1 MSGERAYIY
10 AKTCG
15 IIGNSFVGKRVL
27 SLMNVNRLAELDR
40 LVFPEG
46 SRELPERELLPDL
59 EKRII
64 ARSIAQIETII
75 GCFRNPPE
83 LLVIMLQSYEY
94 ENLKNALAALANNEA
109 KPSRITDIGKFRTV
123 NFEAY
128 PDIEG
133 MLKNTEFAFLLND
146 LKESAETLQDTIAL
160 QTKLD
165 KHYYTRLYTALER
178 LSRVDRFGIEK
189 IIDNEIQLRN
199 ASWTLRLRTY
209 YNMPVERIKTMLI
222 TIDGKKDLTSDAI
235 ASSAF
240 SLDAPGDWA
249 HWKWAEFV
257 NSEITTP
264 SSSYWT
270 VDPRY
275 FQNKA
280 SRHLYKCAYQSFH
293 AKPFSLLPAFCFIRL
308 KQSEEDLLTSIAE
321 GFGFGLSCR
330 ETLGILG
337 VAS

>member
-1 MSGERAYIY
+1 MSGEYAYIY
-10 AKTCG
+10 AKICG
-15 IIGNSFVGKRVL
+15 IIGKSFVGKRIL

-59 EKRII
+59 EKRIT
-64 ARSIAQIETII
+64 ARSIAQIGTII

-128 PDIEG
+128 PDIAG
-133 MLKNTEFAFLLND
+133 MLKNTAFVFLLND
-146 LKESAETLQDTIAL
+146 LKEAPEMLQDAITLQS
-160 QTKLD
+160 KLD
-165 KHYYTRLYTALER
+165 KHYYTRLYAALEQ
-178 LSRVDRFGIEK
+178 LPGADRFGIKK
-189 IIDNEIQLRN
+189 ILDSEIQLRN
-199 ASWTLRLRTY
+199 VSWTLRLRTY
-209 YNMPVERIKTMLI
+209 YNMHVERIKTMLI
-222 TIDGKKDLTSDAI
+222 TIDDKKDLSSDAI
-235 ASSAF
+235 ASCAF
-240 SLDAPGDWA
+240 SLDVPGDWA
-249 HWKWAEFV
+249 RWKWAEFV

-270 VDPRY
+270 IDPRY

-280 SRHLYKCAYQSFH
+280 SRHLYKCAYKNFH
-293 AKPFSLLPAFCFIRL
+293 AKPFSLL
-308 KQSEEDLLTSIAE
+308 
-321 GFGFGLSCR
+321 
-330 ETLGILG
+330 
-337 VAS
+337 

>member
-15 IIGNSFVGKRVL
+15 IIGKSFVGKRIL

-40 LVFPEG
+40 FVFPEG

-59 EKRII
+59 ERRIT
-64 ARSIAQIETII
+64 ARSIAQIGTII
-75 GCFRNPPE
+75 GCFCNPPE
-83 LLVIMLQSYEY
+83 LLVLMLQSYEY
-94 ENLKNALAALANNEA
+94 GNLKNVFATLANKEA
-109 KPSRITDIGKFRTV
+109 KPPHITDIGKFRTV

-128 PDIEG
+128 PDIES

-146 LKESAETLQDTIAL
+146 LKGSPETLQDTIAL

-165 KHYYTRLYTALER
+165 KHYYTRLYVALER
-178 LSRVDRFGIEK
+178 LPHADRFGIEK

-199 ASWTLRLRTY
+199 ASWTLRMRTY
-209 YNMPVERIKTMLI
+209 YNMNVERIKTMLI

-235 ASSAF
+235 ASCAF
-240 SLDAPGDWA
+240 SLDVRNDWA
-249 HWKWAEFV
+249 HWKWAELV

-264 SSSYWT
+264 SSSYWAI
-270 VDPRY
+270 DPRY

-280 SRHLYKCAYQSFH
+280 SRRLYKWTYQSFH

-308 KQSEEDLLTSIAE
+308 KQFEEDLLTSIAE
-321 GFGFGLSCR
+321 GFGFGLPCR
-330 ETLGILG
+330 ETLGLLG
-337 VAS
+337 AVS